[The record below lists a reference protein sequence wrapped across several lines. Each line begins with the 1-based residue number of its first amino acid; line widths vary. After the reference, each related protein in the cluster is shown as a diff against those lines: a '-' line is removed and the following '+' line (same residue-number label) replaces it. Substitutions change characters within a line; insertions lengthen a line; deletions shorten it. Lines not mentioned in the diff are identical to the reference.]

1 MSNENLIKEIQQ
13 GQNTRENLNTLWT
26 SNSGLTHK
34 VLNRYRGLADL
45 EDLEQEAFLAM
56 VKAVKYFDLTSE
68 YKFTTFYPI
77 VLQQHISNY
86 IRQSSL
92 IQVPQD
98 IRKLK
103 ARYNKSLAELSQELK
118 REPTRREVA
127 EYMNVS
133 MEELGDMLARTAEP
147 SSLDAPVSNAD
158 DDVILQDT
166 LKSDYSI
173 ENDTIDSLYHNDLKT
188 QIWGILARN
197 LSEREYYI
205 IEQYFKNDKTLADIA
220 TELDL
225 SSERVRQIE
234 NASFQKLRR
243 SKAGRELERL
253 CEQSNAMIF
262 RGGCQT
268 FKQTGSSIVERVAL
282 KILAIQNYEPII
294 RR

>member
-1 MSNENLIKEIQQ
+1 MSNEDIIQRIQQ
-13 GQNTRENLNTLWT
+13 GERTQENLTLLWT

-45 EDLEQEAFLAM
+45 EDLQQEAFLAL
-56 VKAVKYFDLTSE
+56 VKAVKYFDMAAG
-68 YKFTTFYPI
+68 YKFTTFYPL
-77 VLQQHISNY
+77 VLQQHISRY
-86 IRQSSL
+86 LQQSAL
-92 IQVPQD
+92 VIVPQD

-133 MEELGDMLARTAEP
+133 LEELEDMLFKTAEP

-166 LKSDYSI
+166 LKADYSL
-173 ENDTIDSLYHNDLKT
+173 ENDITDNLYHNELKT

-220 TELDL
+220 QELDL

-253 CEQSNAMIF
+253 CEESNSMLF
-262 RGGCQT
+262 RGSCQT